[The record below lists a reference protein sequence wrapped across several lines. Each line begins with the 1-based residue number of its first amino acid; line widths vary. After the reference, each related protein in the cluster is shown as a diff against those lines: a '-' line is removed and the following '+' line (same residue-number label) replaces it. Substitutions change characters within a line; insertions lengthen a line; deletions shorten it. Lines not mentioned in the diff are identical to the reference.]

1 MENNNYRQCFMASV
15 QEDGSVLHHA
25 AYLPSEKARVGK
37 CLDIELGGKL
47 IKGFVIYFVGSSVK
61 IDDVDKARENLK
73 RFQWV
78 LGE

>member
-1 MENNNYRQCFMASV
+1 MDNKQYRQCHMTST
-15 QEDGSVLHHA
+15 QEDGSKLHHTA
-25 AYLPSEKARVGK
+25 FLPSEKAKLGK
-37 CLDIELGGKL
+37 ALDIELGGKW
-47 IKGFVIYFVGSSVK
+47 IKGFVIDFVGSTVT